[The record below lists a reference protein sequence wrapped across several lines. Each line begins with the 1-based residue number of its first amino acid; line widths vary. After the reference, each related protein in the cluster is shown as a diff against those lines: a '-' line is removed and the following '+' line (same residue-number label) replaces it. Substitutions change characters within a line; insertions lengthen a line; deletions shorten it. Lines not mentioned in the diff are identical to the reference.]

1 MEAPRELRSLGLGK
15 FLDEYDFWAMMP
27 GYDEAVEYQVQ
38 KNISNEV
45 GAIRRAYAAKKIF
58 SDAELL
64 RACLTYAA
72 EHEQGGIFTG
82 QTQNQRIV
90 QGNIGAL
97 AAAQV
102 AEQRCF
108 SHLARAGQKQH
119 RELRSR
125 LAEIA
130 FKSSW

>member
-72 EHEQGGIFTG
+72 EHATKIS
-82 QTQNQRIV
+82 TQQREF
-90 QGNIGAL
+90 AKKRL
-97 AAAQV
+97 T
-102 AEQRCF
+102 
-108 SHLARAGQKQH
+108 S
-119 RELRSR
+119 LR
-125 LAEIA
+125 
-130 FKSSW
+130 